1 MKFITYGAAA
11 RKFLMVGGLWAGA
24 LSAAQ
29 AAVVTYNFDA
39 LSSEEIVTTQFTG
52 LSFTNATA
60 LMAGVSLNEFEFPP
74 ASGTNVLGGT
84 VLPMEIFFSSPVFSV
99 GALFT
104 YSDTLT
110 FSVFD
115 AANTLIGT
123 TSSLGTSNL
132 GDSGSSFSVN
142 ELLSLSSSGGA
153 ITRLVITMGSTGT
166 DFSMDDLRVDFGTAS
181 PIPEPTTLALLAGL
195 FGLGVLPGGWM
206 RRSRPH

>member
-11 RKFLMVGGLWAGA
+11 RKFLLVGGLWAGG

-29 AAVVTYNFDA
+29 AAVAIYDFDA
-39 LSSEEIVTTQFTG
+39 LRDEETVTNQFAG

-60 LMAGVSLNEFEFPP
+60 LMAGVSLNELEFPP

-84 VLPMEIFFSSPVFSV
+84 VLPMEIFFFSPVFSV

-110 FSVFD
+110 FSIFD
-115 AANTLIGT
+115 AANTLIGS

-132 GDSGSSFSVN
+132 LSGGSTFSVN
-142 ELLSLSSSGGA
+142 ELLSLSSGGGA
-153 ITRLVITMGSTGT
+153 ISRLVITMGSDGT
-166 DFSMDDLRVDFGTAS
+166 DFSMDDLRVDFGTVS

-195 FGLGVLPGGWM
+195 IGLGVLPGGWM